1 MNRIRVTRLILSG
14 LVTLAVFIVVELL
27 WEPVLTW
34 ALWRRLAASWGL
46 SATPLDL
53 SLAGQLLNI
62 GIALVNSIM
71 MMWLYVALRP
81 MFGVGP
87 RTALIAGGFVFTFV
101 TAFAVNYVNLGRLQ
115 WPYAV
120 VETVNLVVELPIAII
135 VGARFYESGRWALS
149 EI

>member
-1 MNRIRVTRLILSG
+1 MNRIRVARLILSA
-14 LVTLAVFIVVELL
+14 LVTLVVFIVVELL

-46 SATPLDL
+46 SASPIDW
-53 SLAGQLLNI
+53 SLAQQLLNI
-62 GIALVNSIM
+62 GIALVNTIM

-87 RTALIAGGFVFTFV
+87 LTALIASGFAFAFV
-101 TAFAVNYVNLGRLQ
+101 TAFTINYVNLGRLQ

-120 VETVNLVVELPIAII
+120 VETVNLIVELPIAMIA
-135 VGARFYESGRWALS
+135 GASVYESGRWALS
-149 EI
+149 ET